1 MGSRSE
7 SISLILKVTK
17 NRSWTVKNKCKYSH
31 TFYLSICTDYSMA
44 LISALPS
51 QFPDFHVRSPSW
63 EWGHP
68 DSGHCYLLSSI
79 NGLLQWVDALLLLHH
94 GFHGQQLVRMLRKT
108 HRSQLGTGISWA
120 PRKPGSASLASG
132 GLPEEGMWGAGFS
145 QGPGQGIG
153 LNRPSLKEPVELE
166 V

>member
-7 SISLILKVTK
+7 SISLIVKVTK

-31 TFYLSICTDYSMA
+31 TFYLFICKDYSMA

-68 DSGHCYLLSSI
+68 NSGHCCLLSSI
-79 NGLLQWVDALLLLHH
+79 NGLLSEW
-94 GFHGQQLVRMLRKT
+94 T
-108 HRSQLGTGISWA
+108 HSCSFIMGLMGSSWSACWGKHTGASWA
-120 PRKPGSASLASG
+120 REYPELPGNQALPAWLPADFLSKACGAQASLGPGRSSVST
-132 GLPEEGMWGAGFS
+132 GLP
-145 QGPGQGIG
+145 
-153 LNRPSLKEPVELE
+153 
-166 V
+166 